1 MLIERSLHVSLFIFI
16 SHPSKQSNLSNA
28 RRLHF
33 LPSFIFSL
41 LSAAMYIE
49 IDAEKKK
56 ETF

>member
-1 MLIERSLHVSLFIFI
+1 MLIERSLSLFIFI
-16 SHPSKQSNLSNA
+16 SHPSKQSNLSKA

-41 LSAAMYIE
+41 LSAAMNIE

>member
-1 MLIERSLHVSLFIFI
+1 MLIERSLSLFIFI
-16 SHPSKQSNLSNA
+16 SHPSKQSNLSDA